1 MLIDKEQYQAWLH
14 NPVTKEVGLVMRERK
29 NRIATMLAQGSCMID
44 GFDEVLYG
52 ESVGR
57 YREIDDYLNMQFED
71 LKGEQ

>member
-14 NPVTKEVGLVMRERK
+14 NPVTREVGQVMRERRD
-29 NRIATMLAQGSCMID
+29 RIAHLLASGSCLGA
-44 GFDEVLYG
+44 GFDGELYG

-71 LKGEQ
+71 LKGD